1 MNNAFKAFSSILF
14 NTLLPNVT
22 DIIGPYQC
30 VFMRGKST
38 IDQIHALKQILEK
51 KTTKIQYITI
61 ASWILKWHMIA
72 QEGIRLYEAM
82 GELGTP
88 AKLFRL
94 VEETD
99 E

>member
-1 MNNAFKAFSSILF
+1 
-14 NTLLPNVT
+14 
-22 DIIGPYQC
+22 
-30 VFMRGKST
+30 
-38 IDQIHALKQILEK
+38 
-51 KTTKIQYITI
+51 
-61 ASWILKWHMIA
+61 MIA